1 VSIETHFAELGGDLE
16 ALGEALD
23 GLRVALAEDRPRE
36 GAPLLL
42 DQLGDAA
49 MDLLGWLQEAAA
61 AAAAG
66 RRGAERPRDLEAA
79 QTALLAAQERVQ
91 RIAMRFAEDVL
102 NCRRVTEIGALGRER
117 GREWRRFSDSVQRS
131 LDDCQQ
137 RLLRVG
143 QALCNCWDDVTGL
156 AVPGAPAPAA
166 LRRTSHP
173 EPQPRSGGGAAP
185 GRRPL

>member
-1 VSIETHFAELGGDLE
+1 MSIATHSAELAGDLR

-23 GLRVALAEDRPRE
+23 GLRVALAEDRPRD

-49 MDLLGWLQEAAA
+49 VDLLGWLQDAEAAA
-61 AAAAG
+61 AAVRREAG
-66 RRGAERPRDLEAA
+66 RPRDLEAA
-79 QTALLAAQERVQ
+79 QGALLATQEGVQ
-91 RIAMRFAEDVL
+91 RMAVRFAEDLL

-117 GREWRRFSDSVQRS
+117 GREWRRFSESVQRS

-137 RLLRVG
+137 RLLRAG
-143 QALCNCWDDVTGL
+143 QALCTCWDDLTGL
-156 AVPGAPAPAA
+156 AGPGLPAPAA
-166 LRRTSHP
+166 ARKPSHP
-173 EPQPRSGGGAAP
+173 DPEPRPGGATPP

>member
-1 VSIETHFAELGGDLE
+1 MAIETRFAELAGDLQ

-23 GLRVALAEDRPRE
+23 GLRVALVEDRPRQ

-42 DQLGDAA
+42 DQLGDATL
-49 MDLLGWLQEAAA
+49 DLLGWLQEAAA

-66 RRGAERPRDLEAA
+66 RREAERPRDLEAA
-79 QTALLAAQERVQ
+79 QGALLAAQERVQ
-91 RIAMRFAEDVL
+91 RIAVRFAEDLL

-117 GREWRRFSDSVQRS
+117 GREWRRFSDSVERS

-143 QALCNCWDDVTGL
+143 QALFNCWDDLTGL
-156 AVPGAPAPAA
+156 SVPGAAAPAA
-166 LRRTSHP
+166 TRRTSRP
-173 EPQPRSGGGAAP
+173 DPGPQSGGGTVP
-185 GRRPL
+185 GRRPV